1 MALLT
6 HGEAAPTG
14 ADLDAARYWTLAP
27 AAVGEIVDAL
37 ETLAQLDD
45 FRPDAILR
53 GRAADGD
60 HPLPVALRRW
70 VDSTQGLA
78 TLKAAALGGS
88 LMLIAARRSRKL
100 QIAGATLVFAS
111 RYLSELRNPYGR
123 DGSDQM
129 AGLIAGYRVATSL
142 VPSPTVSDDLFLRAV
157 NMQAATSYTMSGLAK
172 LVSSTWLSGNA
183 LELIL
188 RTRQFGQS
196 AISQILREKP
206 TLARLVTFGTIV
218 WEASFCAVYFMP
230 PRLAD
235 AVLNGVKVF
244 HVGIAATMGLPRF
257 MWGFTA
263 SHSAVAYVIRMREA
277 E

>member
-1 MALLT
+1 MAVLT
-6 HGEAAPTG
+6 RGEAASPA
-14 ADLDAARYWTLAP
+14 ADLDKARYWTLAP

-37 ETLAQLDD
+37 ETLAQLND
-45 FRPDAILR
+45 FKPDAILR

-60 HPLPVALRRW
+60 HPLPVRFRRW

-78 TLKAAALGGS
+78 TLKGAALGGS
-88 LMLIAARRSRKL
+88 LILVAARRSRKA

-142 VPSPTVSDDLFLRAV
+142 VPSPTASDDLFLRAV

-172 LVSSTWLSGNA
+172 LVSSTWLSGDA

-196 AISQILREKP
+196 AISQFLRGRP
-206 TLARLVTFGTIV
+206 RLARLVTFGTIV
-218 WEASFCAVYFMP
+218 WEVSFCAVYFIP
-230 PRLAD
+230 PRLAN
-235 AVLNGVKVF
+235 AVLNGVKGF

-257 MWGFTA
+257 MWGFAA
-263 SHSAVAYVIRMREA
+263 SHSAVAYVIRTRTGE
-277 E
+277 